1 MEFTEHD
8 FAFTSLAD
16 GRWLLTNP
24 DRGYAFKINE
34 YTMLLLRS
42 LSGRSSW
49 NEAFESYCG
58 DTSTEL
64 TLESYESE
72 VSKIL
77 KKIELSA
84 KPLRKKLTIGLT
96 LLRHRQFSK
105 IANHFTSLI
114 NTSVLATSIA
124 TLPVMIALLVLDPHV
139 ANAQFSG
146 HAALIIF
153 MITTTSFLAHEMGHG
168 AALRAHGQ
176 STGNLGVGIY
186 LVYPVFFI
194 EIFAHEALSRI
205 EKFWVNISGVHF
217 QVLFGSA
224 IATFALIVGSPL
236 LAQAAEWVYILAFA
250 QLIPI
255 NKSDGY
261 WLMHDLLASKW
272 KDKTLRKLTWVC
284 NLIAI
289 PILVFVI
296 YNILYKMLWP
306 LLFQLYWTRNL
317 QGLSKL
323 MTASVLITSL
333 QVIVVLLLIVRSIIR
348 AHSRKRRVKMP

>member
-1 MEFTEHD
+1 MDFANHD
-8 FAFTSLAD
+8 FEFTSLTD

-24 DRGYAFKINE
+24 SQGYAFKINK
-34 YTMLLLRS
+34 YTMLLMRS
-42 LSGRSSW
+42 LCRRRCW
-49 NEAFESYCG
+49 KEAYESYCN

-72 VSKIL
+72 VTKIL
-77 KKIELSA
+77 KKMEQSA
-84 KPLRKKLTIGLT
+84 KPLRRKLTIGFT
-96 LLRHRQFSK
+96 LLRHQPFSR
-105 IANHFTSLI
+105 IANHFTWLI

-124 TLPVMIALLVLDPHV
+124 ALPIMIALLMLDPQTAHV
-139 ANAQFSG
+139 HISG

-153 MITTTSFLAHEMGHG
+153 MITTASFLAHEMGHG

-176 STGNLGVGIY
+176 NTGNLGVGIY

-194 EIFAHEALSRI
+194 EIFAHEALSGAG
-205 EKFWVNISGVHF
+205 KFWVNISGAHF

-236 LAQAAEWVYILAFA
+236 LAQTAEWVYILAFA
-250 QLIPI
+250 QLIPL

-261 WLMHDLLASKW
+261 WLAHDLLASREKE
-272 KDKTLRKLTWVC
+272 KALGKLTLAC

-289 PILVFVI
+289 PVLAFVI
-296 YNILYKMLWP
+296 YNILYNMLWP
-306 LLFQLYWTRNL
+306 LFFQLYWTHSL

-323 MTASVLITSL
+323 MTLSVLITAL
-333 QVIVVLLLIVRSIIR
+333 QVAVILLLIVRSIVR
-348 AHSRKRRVKMP
+348 AHSRKRRVTMP